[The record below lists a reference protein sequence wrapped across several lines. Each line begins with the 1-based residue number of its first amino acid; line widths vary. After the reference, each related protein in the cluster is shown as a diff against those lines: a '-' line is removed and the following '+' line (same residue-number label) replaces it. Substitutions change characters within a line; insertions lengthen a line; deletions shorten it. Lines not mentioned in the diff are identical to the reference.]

1 MKISLKDNEK
11 FVLRFDKGE
20 EVIAGI
26 ASFMKEHGV
35 YACSFSAIGSA
46 AEVELGY
53 YNSFLKEYRHKP
65 FVENLEVI
73 SLNGNGCCCIFVR
86 ATRIRGSGNA
96 PGHQGSSAEPVRGKT
111 PALGFASAGD
121 AAPLSILCLNVG
133 FIDTRPPT

>member
-1 MKISLKDNEK
+1 MKIALKDNEK

-35 YACSFSAIGSA
+35 YACFFSAIGSA

-73 SLNGNGCCCIFVR
+73 SLNGNG
-86 ATRIRGSGNA
+86 ATNGDQPVLHAHGLLGRTDFSTFG
-96 PGHQGSSAEPVRGKT
+96 GHVFRLVVLATCEVTLTVMQGRLERSKNEN
-111 PALGFASAGD
+111 FN
-121 AAPLSILCLNVG
+121 LNLLA
-133 FIDTRPPT
+133 